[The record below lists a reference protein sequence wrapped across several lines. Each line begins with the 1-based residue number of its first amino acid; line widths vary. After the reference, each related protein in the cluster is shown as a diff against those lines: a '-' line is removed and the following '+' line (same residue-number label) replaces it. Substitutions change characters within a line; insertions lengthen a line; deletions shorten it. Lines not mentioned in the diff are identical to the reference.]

1 MKVAVYS
8 PNWIG
13 DSVLALPF
21 IKHLKN
27 YYPNAKIYI
36 FCKEWVSGI
45 YKNHPDIDQIIAIKK
60 DSLET
65 FLGTIK
71 CGLELR
77 STNLNSFYTLTDS
90 FRSALILRASGAL
103 ARIGY
108 KSQMRSFLLTDSI
121 SKTKAKIH
129 RSKKFVGLLGD
140 FSLPISKPE
149 LHISKDE
156 KEWGL
161 KEMIKLGIY
170 KPIGLLPFS
179 VDVKRTISNSIIN
192 KWIKGSRN
200 DYVVFGSINDIE
212 KGESLIRLCRGS
224 SIQSICGRYS
234 LRQSIILI
242 SLCKYTL
249 ATDSGL
255 GHISAALGV
264 PTISFFGKGSPE
276 ITSPMGRNV
285 KIIEHCYPCL
295 EKICDDSKKGNLC
308 LKKIHKLD
316 IEHAV
321 KNLTKL

>member
-77 STNLNSFYTLTDS
+77 STNFNSFSTLTDS

-121 SKTKAKIH
+121 SKTKIKIH

-179 VDVKRTISNSIIN
+179 VDVKRTIPNSIIN

-224 SIQSICGRYS
+224 SIQSICGQYS